1 LRYPD
6 PDPSIKVKNWELRRF
21 TMNSDPLRL
30 TLEPWK
36 LRIEPWNLRIGPWN
50 LRIEPWN
57 LTMEPRGLILELW
70 RVTLVTVACTKVKMT
85 LNSAAYVEG
94 RQIASI
100 PSRNFRRNM
109 RADCA
114 SFS

>member
-1 LRYPD
+1 
-6 PDPSIKVKNWELRRF
+6 
-21 TMNSDPLRL
+21 MNVEIGAETALFPEKEYINGIAVAVQLC
-30 TLEPWK
+30 TLE
-36 LRIEPWNLRIGPWN
+36 
-50 LRIEPWN
+50 
-57 LTMEPRGLILELW
+57 
-70 RVTLVTVACTKVKMT
+70 TVECTKVKTT